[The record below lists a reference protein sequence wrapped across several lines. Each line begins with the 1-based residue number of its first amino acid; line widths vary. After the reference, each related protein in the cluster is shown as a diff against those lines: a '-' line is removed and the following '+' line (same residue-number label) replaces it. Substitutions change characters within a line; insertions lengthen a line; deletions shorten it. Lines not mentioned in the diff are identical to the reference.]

1 MRKAGGGGSDST
13 VAAKSI
19 MLRRKVKISDETWRI
34 WRLFDPA
41 VSFGRVWAELNEHR
55 SCGAAASTI
64 DALMYFLRRGV
75 DALSNPNTLGRL
87 AKLDERQLIDVAAR
101 LQKFK
106 SEIAPAWLPDQIEI
120 LAAVWRKLHERR

>member
-1 MRKAGGGGSDST
+1 VRKAGGGGSDST

-19 MLRRKVKISDETWRI
+19 MPRRKVKISDETWRI
-34 WRLFDPA
+34 WRLLDPS
-41 VSFGRVWAELNEHR
+41 VSFGRVWTELNEHR
-55 SCGAAASTI
+55 SREAASATI
-64 DALMYFLRRGV
+64 DALMYSLRCGIN
-75 DALSNPNTLGRL
+75 ALSDPNTLGRL

-120 LAAVWRKLHERR
+120 IAAVWRKLHERR